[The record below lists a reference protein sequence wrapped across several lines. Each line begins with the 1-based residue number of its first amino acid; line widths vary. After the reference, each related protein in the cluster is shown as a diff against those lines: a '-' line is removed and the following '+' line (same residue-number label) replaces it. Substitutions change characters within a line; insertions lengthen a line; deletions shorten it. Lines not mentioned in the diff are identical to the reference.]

1 MFNNVYKDKKV
12 LLTGHTGFKGSWLS
26 LWLTK
31 LGAKVCGYSL
41 EPNTTP
47 SMFDSL
53 NIEDNIYQSHF
64 GDILDIEKLRKIIID
79 FQPDIIFHLAAQPL
93 VRLSYSEPLLTYK
106 TNVIGTLNVLEVAKH
121 CNSVKAF
128 VNVTTDKCYENKEIN
143 KGYKEDAPMGG
154 YDMYSSSKGCVEIM
168 SSSFRRS
175 FLQDENSMAMA
186 TARAGNVIGGG
197 DWAKDRLI
205 PDCIRSINQ
214 NIDIEIRNPIA
225 VRPWQHVLEP
235 LSGYLLLGQKLLE
248 EGHKYA
254 EGFNFGPNEESVL
267 TVAEVAKNVCE
278 KYQKGNVVVGEKSP
292 LHEANLLM
300 LNIEKAKEVLGWE
313 PTYTAD
319 IAIKETV
326 DWYKHFYSEDCDM
339 YEFTMIQIKKYEES
353 IKWNKNYAIK

>member
-1 MFNNVYKDKKV
+1 MFNNIYKNKKV
-12 LLTGHTGFKGSWLS
+12 FLTGHTGFKGSWLS
-26 LWLTK
+26 LWLTY
-31 LGAKVCGYSL
+31 LGAQVCGYSL
-41 EPNTTP
+41 EPNTEP
-47 SMFDSL
+47 SMFKELIIGEKITKSV
-53 NIEDNIYQSHF
+53 F
-64 GDILDIEKLRKIIID
+64 GDILDEGKLSSVMNEFK
-79 FQPDIIFHLAAQPL
+79 PDIVFHLAAQPL
-93 VRLSYSEPLLTYK
+93 VRLSYAEPVLTYK
-106 TNVIGTLNVLEVAKH
+106 TNVIGSLNILEVARK
-121 CNSVKAF
+121 CTSVKAF

-143 KGYKEDAPMGG
+143 RGYREDEPMGG

-175 FLQDENSMAMA
+175 FLQDKNSMAMA

-254 EGFNFGPNEESVL
+254 EGFNFGPKEESVL
-267 TVAEVAKNVCE
+267 TVAEVTKSVCE
-278 KYQKGNVVVGEKSP
+278 KYQKGKVVVGEKSP

-313 PTYTAD
+313 PTYTAE